1 MKIIRFFSSPAA
13 LVLMLIVFLISYFVF
28 LDIEG
33 SFTSDFLQV
42 GPSKDGINMSYFMG
56 IKLDSWTKVVL
67 LYGISFLTGALSTA
81 YEISTA
87 PILSSV
93 YLPDSVLVSES
104 MMSTYGITLLS
115 PFISEG
121 LNIVEL
127 FTGLTLQFQ
136 FILPGIIGRT
146 MVHVPYILNVLSA
159 KTFSP

>member
-13 LVLMLIVFLISYFVF
+13 LVLMLIVFLISYFIF

-33 SFTSDFLQV
+33 SFTSDFLQF
-42 GPSKDGINMSYFMG
+42 GPSKDAYFMG
-56 IKLDSWTKVVL
+56 IKLDSWTKVLL

-93 YLPDSVLVSES
+93 YMSDSVVVNENML
-104 MMSTYGITLLS
+104 STYGITLLS

-136 FILPGIIGRT
+136 FIIPGIIGRT
-146 MVHVPYILNVLSA
+146 MVHVPYILNVLST

>member
-33 SFTSDFLQV
+33 SFTSDFLQI
-42 GPSKDGINMSYFMG
+42 GPSKDAYFMG

-67 LYGISFLTGALSTA
+67 LYCISFLAGALSTA

-93 YLPDSVLVSES
+93 YMSDSVVVNEG

-146 MVHVPYILNVLSA
+146 MVHVPYILNVLST
-159 KTFSP
+159 KTFAS